1 MIYSYFQIFLSYILA
16 TVRRKVFKK
25 NINTLIFVFS
35 FSPGYGH
42 IAPTT
47 VGGKIFSIFYAL
59 VGMPLF
65 LLYLSNIGDIMATS
79 FKWTYSRCCQCKQ
92 KRRRHNTGGVSSRD
106 GGSSLYSVK
115 FLPTTLHPDLVAT
128 SSSGEEGGSLTS
140 GSGGRQDQPALPEPT
155 GSGGG
160 PLRQLSVIRNNSTG
174 ELVLDPSQLRVYD
187 DDEDDD
193 GGGSYTSGS
202 SSMSSRG
209 SSSGNKPLRE
219 VTVPI
224 SLCLTVMVSYICGG
238 AVLFGEWEG
247 WGFLD
252 GSYFCFITLSTIGFG
267 DIVPGDSLGEDLP
280 EGEGLVGLVN
290 VQFIFCSMYILIGMA
305 VIAMCFNLMQESV
318 VTGITKLGKK
328 LGIIKDD

>member
-1 MIYSYFQIFLSYILA
+1 M
-16 TVRRKVFKK
+16 
-25 NINTLIFVFS
+25 
-35 FSPGYGH
+35 
-42 IAPTT
+42 
-47 VGGKIFSIFYAL
+47 GGKIFSIFYAL
-59 VGMPLF
+59 IGMPLF

-79 FKWTYSRCCQCKQ
+79 FKWTYSRCCQCKR
-92 KRRRHNTGGVSSRD
+92 KRRRHNTGGGGGGGGRD
-106 GGSSLYSVK
+106 GGGSIYSVK
-115 FLPTTLHPDLVAT
+115 FLPGTLHPDLVAA

-140 GSGGRQDQPALPEPT
+140 SGGREGGQPAAE
-155 GSGGG
+155 GGDAAM
-160 PLRQLSVIRNNSTG
+160 RQLQSVVRNSSTG
-174 ELVLDPSQLRVYD
+174 ELVLDPSQLHAYD

-193 GGGSYTSGS
+193 DDGGSYSSGS
-202 SSMSSRG
+202 SMG
-209 SSSGNKPLRE
+209 SKESNKPLSE

-318 VTGITKLGKK
+318 VTGITKFGKK
-328 LGIIKDD
+328 LGIIKDE